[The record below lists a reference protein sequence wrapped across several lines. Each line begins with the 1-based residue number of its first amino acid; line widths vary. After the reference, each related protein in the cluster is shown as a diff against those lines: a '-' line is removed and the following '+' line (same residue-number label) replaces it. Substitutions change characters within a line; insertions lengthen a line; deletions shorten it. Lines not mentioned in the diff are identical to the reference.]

1 MKVYHRFLPEIR
13 NRYIPFNIINISTS
27 LLLISLSKPTVIK
40 LSENFRHFLE
50 KITKKKKERKEKKE
64 PLTMGRSSSPPGLDG
79 DGNENGKNNAINNN
93 NDTTTTNNDQGFY
106 SIRDRFPFK
115 RNPGHSRDRTK
126 QYSLLERPLVRN
138 RARFNRKGLLHL
150 PFRGIYLFYFL
161 IFFSVFA
168 FAVASMVMQSS
179 ITAMLFRQGGERS
192 WRRSI
197 REGLRFGSS
206 LKFMPAGI
214 SRLLAEGGGLD
225 PMRSTDRIG
234 FRGPRLALVSHTFFI
249 FLLTIGLIN

>member
-1 MKVYHRFLPEIR
+1 
-13 NRYIPFNIINISTS
+13 
-27 LLLISLSKPTVIK
+27 
-40 LSENFRHFLE
+40 
-50 KITKKKKERKEKKE
+50 
-64 PLTMGRSSSPPGLDG
+64 MGRSSSPPGLDG
-79 DGNENGKNNAINNN
+79 DGSENGKNNAINNN
-93 NDTTTTNNDQGFY
+93 SDTNNNNNDQGFY

-115 RNPGHSRDRTK
+115 RNPGHSRDRIK

-138 RARFNRKGLLHL
+138 RARFNRKGLLHF

-206 LKFMPAGI
+206 LKFMPARI

-225 PMRSTDRIG
+225 PMRSTNRIG
-234 FRGPRLALVSHTFFI
+234 FRGPRLALVLGNMKKNSQSLMLVTVVKSLQRLGYVFKIYALDSGEARGMWENLSAQFSFFGPEQFGHI
-249 FLLTIGLIN
+249 DWS